1 MVFCTFVNAKLKQ
14 MKKIAVFP
22 GSFDPFTIG
31 HKYVLDLV
39 LPLFDEII
47 VAIGVN
53 SEKKTMFTEQE
64 RIEKIKNLYQ
74 NEPKISVESYSSLT
88 VDFCKSHNAQYIVR
102 GLRNTTD
109 FEYEKSIAQMN
120 KELAGIETLFLM
132 TPPQYEHVSSSI
144 VRELIKY
151 GVDVSTYVP

>member
-1 MVFCTFVNAKLKQ
+1 

-31 HKYVLDLV
+31 HKYVLDSF
-39 LPLFDEII
+39 LPLFDEIV
-47 VAIGVN
+47 VAVGIN
-53 SEKKTMFTEQE
+53 SEKKGILTEPE
-64 RIEKIKNLYQ
+64 RIEIIKKLYQ
-74 NEPKISVESYSSLT
+74 NEPKISIESYSTLT
-88 VDFCKSHNAQYIVR
+88 VDFCKSHNAQYIIR

-144 VRELIKY
+144 VRELMKY
-151 GVDVSTYVP
+151 GADVSNYVP